1 MRLIRYDEDE
11 KESRAQR
18 DLTFTQ
24 GNSNIIEEC
33 EARKLQSN
41 LIIELIRKKKRT
53 LSSNFLL
60 KNVLYISL
68 IYLLHTYCMCV
79 AYPSDSNTSE
89 QVPQLL

>member
-1 MRLIRYDEDE
+1 MRLIRYDEDG

-24 GNSNIIEEC
+24 GNSNII
-33 EARKLQSN
+33 KLQSN